1 MQHVENHVFERMA
14 ALFAYPHP
22 GYLEVLGGAL
32 DWAPEASAK
41 ALGRLADAIGGLS
54 ISRLEE
60 LYIET
65 FDLNPDAALEIGWH
79 LFGEDYARGEFL
91 VKLREE
97 NRRYEI
103 DERGELPDNLTVVLR
118 LLAKLP
124 PADDEAFAR
133 QYIAPAVRKMSSGIK
148 RKDNPYLNLL
158 EALLSCLGDTGSSA
172 DAYPELPV
180 LKETCHG

>member
-1 MQHVENHVFERMA
+1 MQHAEGHEFERMA

-22 GYLEVLGGAL
+22 GYLEAIGAAR
-32 DWAPEASAK
+32 DWAPVPAAA
-41 ALGRLADAIGGLS
+41 ALGRLADAIGELP

-65 FDLNPDAALEIGWH
+65 FDMNPDAALEIGWH

-97 NRRYEI
+97 NRRYGI
-103 DERGELPDNLTVVLR
+103 DERGELPDNLTVVLH

-124 PADDEAFAR
+124 PADEEAFAR

-172 DAYPELPV
+172 GNCPEFPV

>member
-1 MQHVENHVFERMA
+1 MESAEGQVFERMA
-14 ALFAYPHP
+14 TLFAYPHK
-22 GYLEVLGGAL
+22 GYQEAIGAAS
-32 DWAPEASAK
+32 DWAPVTAA
-41 ALGRLADAIGGLS
+41 APLGRLADAIGELC
-54 ISRLEE
+54 ISKLEE

-65 FDLNPDAALEIGWH
+65 FDMNPDAALEIGWH

-97 NRRYEI
+97 NRRYGI

-124 PADDEAFAR
+124 PVDEEAFAR

-148 RKDNPYLNLL
+148 RKDNPFLNLL
-158 EALLSCLGDTGSSA
+158 EALLCCLGDPGTSA
-172 DAYPELPV
+172 GTHPELLV

>member
-1 MQHVENHVFERMA
+1 MQHADGHVFERMA

-22 GYLEVLGGAL
+22 GYLEAIGAAR
-32 DWAPEASAK
+32 DWAPVPAAA
-41 ALGRLADAIGGLS
+41 ALGRLADAIGELP

-65 FDLNPDAALEIGWH
+65 FDMNPDAALEIGWH

-97 NRRYEI
+97 NRRYGI

-124 PADDEAFAR
+124 PSDEEAFAR

-172 DAYPELPV
+172 GNCPEFPV